1 MQAGIIRDP
10 KQGTQ
15 RSDEIQDIHESGRII
30 GKSLRGI
37 ECPGTYGEDP
47 VSPRSKTGNII
58 AETVGGISKD
68 QTKQQGSPENDPDE
82 PGNVLEFTF
91 VFLFSETGIADTAQK
106 Q

>member
-15 RSDEIQDIHESGRII
+15 RPDEIQDIHESGRII

-91 VFLFSETGIADTAQK
+91 VFPFLEAGIADTA
-106 Q
+106 

>member
-1 MQAGIIRDP
+1 MQVGIIGNP

-15 RSDEIQDIHESGRII
+15 RPGEIQDVHESGRII
-30 GKSLRGI
+30 GKSLCGI

-58 AETVGGISKD
+58 AKAVGGISKD

-82 PGNVLEFTF
+82 PGNVLKFTF
-91 VFLFSETGIADTAQK
+91 VFPFLEAGIADTAQK

>member
-1 MQAGIIRDP
+1 MQAGIIRNP

-15 RSDEIQDIHESGRII
+15 RTDEIQDIHESRRII

-91 VFLFSETGIADTAQK
+91 VFLFLETGIADTAQK

>member
-15 RSDEIQDIHESGRII
+15 CPDEIQDIHESGRII

-58 AETVGGISKD
+58 AETVGGYK
-68 QTKQQGSPENDPDE
+68 QGSDE
-82 PGNVLEFTF
+82 AAGQPR
-91 VFLFSETGIADTAQK
+91 K
-106 Q
+106 

>member
-15 RSDEIQDIHESGRII
+15 RPDEIQDIHESRRII

-37 ECPGTYGEDP
+37 ECPRTYGEDP